1 MDDLHFFH
9 PDCVTTGYRGNLPHL
24 EQRGICYFVTFM
36 AKDAMPKAAK
46 AAWQRR
52 KRVWL
57 YNHGLA
63 QDLTREEIL
72 AALPPEKRR
81 SFERMLSAAYQK
93 ALDGGSGECL
103 LQRPDLRRHVVGAL
117 EYHAGRTCQLAE
129 YVVMPNHVHLL
140 LQPFPENT
148 LRKILGS
155 IRKYSAGEIHKALGR
170 HGSFWAREPFDH
182 MVRSRRYFE
191 RYRQYIRANPG
202 RARLREGMYTLGP

>member
-1 MDDLHFFH
+1 MEDVQFFD
-9 PDCVTTGYRGNLPHL
+9 PAGKTTGYRGRLPHL
-24 EQRGICYFVTFM
+24 EQRGVCYFVTFM

-46 AAWQRR
+46 EAWQRR

-57 YNHGLA
+57 YEHGLSP
-63 QDLTREEIL
+63 DLTREEIL
-72 AALPPEKRR
+72 DALPPEKRR
-81 SFERMLSAAYQK
+81 SFDRMLSSAYQK

-103 LQRPDLRRHVVGAL
+103 LQKPDLRRHVVGAL
-117 EYHAGRTCQLAE
+117 EYHSGRTCQLSD

-140 LQPFPENT
+140 LQPFPEHS
-148 LRKILGS
+148 LREILRS
-155 IRKYSAGEIHKALGR
+155 IRKYSAGNIHKDLGR

-191 RYRQYIRANPG
+191 RYRRYIRANPK